1 MINRKTAL
9 SQTSLPRQEF
19 LTYEIVYKKYSTNVY
34 NEVTC
39 GNKHRHRLLKCYHQK
54 IVSILNFQAQLRFH
68 GLF

>member
-1 MINRKTAL
+1 MRGMGKIHFSNN
-9 SQTSLPRQEF
+9 F
-19 LTYEIVYKKYSTNVY
+19 LGEMNNNTNVY